1 MVHRV
6 DGPTKVCYV
15 QSVQWSHNSAPGSHP
30 AASATIQEETR
41 MSHSDSREAP
51 DRSRREALTR
61 AAAVGGAALAA
72 QALPL
77 AAQAQAAELAAY
89 QSAKI
94 DWKQAAG
101 ESISIAVIPA
111 SYFDN
116 LISLQPQFEALT
128 GIKLRFEKVPPGQIR
143 QKAMLDLSSKTATY
157 ATHAADPMYY
167 PLYVANKWVEPL
179 DRYLADPKLTDPSW
193 LNYNDIIKAWRDAVS
208 IDGKPYGVPFD
219 GEVTV
224 QVYRKD
230 LYDAKGLKPATTY
243 DELLSNAK
251 ALTDPGNRMYG
262 LAMRGFAGAGQNMYI
277 YPSIL
282 RGFGGSWFEGNNL
295 VVNSPVAVRALE
307 WYVEALNRYA
317 PPAVRN
323 WNWPDIADAFSQGT
337 LGCYLDA
344 HSSAAVLNN
353 PEKSKV
359 IGKIGYARWPK
370 GPAGK
375 GVTSIWN
382 WSFPINAALSPKA
395 KTATWLFIAWATSAE
410 TQALTSWKFAGAA
423 KRSGINRTSSWQSA
437 DFASSMAGM
446 GDNFIKTAMDT
457 LALDTDVDWRP
468 RVPQWPAIGE
478 TMATGIQA
486 ALVGQKTAKAALDE
500 AQARIQQILRG

>member
-1 MVHRV
+1 MN
-6 DGPTKVCYV
+6 D
-15 QSVQWSHNSAPGSHP
+15 SD
-30 AASATIQEETR
+30 
-41 MSHSDSREAP
+41 SHSPSRP
-51 DRSRREALTR
+51 GRRSALGR
-61 AAAVGGAALAA
+61 AAALGGAAAAA
-72 QALPL
+72 QALPWQAL
-77 AAQAQAAELAAY
+77 AQGDELAAY
-89 QSAKI
+89 RSAKI
-94 DWKQAAG
+94 DWRQAAG
-101 ESISIAVIPA
+101 ESITVAVIPA
-111 SYFDN
+111 SYFEN
-116 LISLQPQFEALT
+116 LIGLQPQFEALT

-143 QKAMLDLSSKTATY
+143 QKALLDLTSKTATY

-179 DRYLADPKLTDPSW
+179 DRFLADPKLTDAAW
-193 LNYNDIIKAWRDAVS
+193 FDFNDISKAWRDSAS

-230 LYDAKGLKPATTY
+230 LYAEKGLKPATTY
-243 DELLSNAK
+243 DELLANAK
-251 ALTDPGNRMYG
+251 ALTDPANRMYG

-282 RGFGGSWFEGNNL
+282 RGFGGGWFEGKNL
-295 VVNSPVAVRALE
+295 VVNSPIAVRALE

-344 HSSAAVLNN
+344 HSSASVLND
-353 PEKSKV
+353 PAKSKV
-359 IGKIGYARWPK
+359 IGKIGFARWPR

-382 WSFPINAALSPKA
+382 WSFPINAALTPRA
-395 KTATWLFIAWATSAE
+395 KTATWLFISWAASTE
-410 TQALTSWKFAGAA
+410 TQIRTSWKFAGAA
-423 KRSGINRTSSWQSA
+423 KRSGVNRSSVWQSPE
-437 DFASSMAGM
+437 FARSMESM
-446 GDNFIKTAMDT
+446 GDQFIRTAMDS
-457 LALDTDVDWRP
+457 LAQDTDVEWRP

-500 AQARIQQILRG
+500 AQSRIQQILRG